1 MTRAAC
7 LSSDVTEP
15 SGYHDRMRSLLLP
28 LLSASVLTLSA
39 CIVRHGDR
47 HGDDGPWRGEPGDR
61 HTVDDTADTGAVD
74 DTAADTAGDTGA
86 DTAVDVDTA
95 ADTADTATDTA
106 DTGTAPAW
114 SLSSECRDAG
124 LRLIGASTNVDPT
137 SIAAGSSFALTVV
150 MENASG
156 ADDLAYPGVLF
167 STDNPGVTSPG
178 SDWRYAMFAGM
189 TDELGTIFT
198 VASDLTLPATVTL
211 TATTTRIGC
220 EHGEVATADGVACPA
235 ACTLSYPVTIV
246 AAP

>member
-1 MTRAAC
+1 MTTSAC
-7 LSSDVTEP
+7 LPSDVPEP
-15 SGYHDRMRSLLLP
+15 SGYHDLMRSHPLL

-61 HTVDDTADTGAVD
+61 HSVEDTADTAAGTD
-74 DTAADTAGDTGA
+74 TSEDTAA

-95 ADTADTATDTA
+95 ADTADTVTDTA

-124 LRLIGASTNVDPT
+124 LRLIGASTNMDPT

-167 STDNPGVTSPG
+167 STDNAGVTSPG

-198 VASDLTLPATVTL
+198 VAPDLTLPATVTL

-220 EHGEVATADGVACPA
+220 EHGEVATPDGVACPA